1 MWAKGF
7 ILSLYNVYINEYFS
21 VGISVKFHT
30 TTVKGFVVIN
40 TGKCVPLYK
49 HMNREIIAVCY
60 TTHTDHSVSFL
71 KLTAII

>member
-30 TTVKGFVVIN
+30 TTVKVFLVIN
-40 TGKCVPLYK
+40 TGKGIPIYK
-49 HMNREIIAVCY
+49 RINRESIF
-60 TTHTDHSVSFL
+60 FL
-71 KLTAII
+71 